1 MRNFYLLI
9 ILLIGVFCYDYRK
22 PSAAA
27 KKCMEKKMGKEN
39 TKKLLESLRK
49 YHRTNGKAT
58 ILDFILEKR
67 PELKDV
73 AEKCLLKITKK
84 RRLDKENKS
93 NIEQMEQQMKDL
105 FESEILDYYMKALLK
120 DQKTKNAILSEL
132 NENGNQAID
141 ECKKFL
147 PSEEICKMVI
157 DLMIK
162 TINKKSIDK
171 K

>member
-73 AEKCLLKITKK
+73 AEECLLKIKKK
-84 RRLDKENKS
+84 RRLDKEKKS
-93 NIEQMEQQMKDL
+93 NMEQMEQ
-105 FESEILDYYMKALLK
+105 SEILDYYMKALLK

-162 TINKKSIDK
+162 TINKKSINK

>member
-1 MRNFYLLI
+1 MRNFLLLI

-22 PSAAA
+22 PNAAA
-27 KKCMEKKMGKEN
+27 RKCMEKKMGKEN

-73 AEKCLLKITKK
+73 AEECLLKIQKK
-84 RRLDKENKS
+84 RRLDRKNK
-93 NIEQMEQQMKDL
+93 IIADQIKDL
-105 FESEILDYYMKALLK
+105 FDTEIIDYYMKALLK

-132 NENGNQAID
+132 NENEKEAID

-157 DLMIK
+157 DLIR
-162 TINKKSIDK
+162 KKIFK